1 MNRLLV
7 ALKVHLKHV
16 LVFFGALLI
25 GQLSSQQSLGGNRT
39 LVQIAALDQLHR
51 TLQVGALVEAF
62 DDLLTLFNVL
72 S

>member
-7 ALKVHLKHV
+7 ALKLHLKHV

-25 GQLSSQQSLGGNRT
+25 GQLSPQQSLSGNRT
-39 LVQIAALDQLHR
+39 LVQIAALNQLHR

-62 DDLLTLFNVL
+62 DDVLVLFNAL